1 MAQTV
6 NKLDCL
12 FQGYNTIVSMQTK
25 LDSNSTST
33 QKFLFCTSASISTS
47 QQLITSQGAFNLTKD
62 TLSNYDSF
70 FNYPHRVDYVDI
82 QISLS
87 FYVTYDLLSVIFN
100 NLLKYREQNI
110 TLNFYTL
117 GNNVAIGNNV
127 NGKLQFKNC
136 FWNNLSLDV
145 QSHQF
150 VVCNLSFVSLL
161 SHSELKT
168 KKLETYL
175 SYSSYNSVS
184 QSTIEST
191 IGNIFGM
198 TDDGSYY
205 NQFIPYYATG
215 LSFNGID
222 GAINTDNRVRSWG
235 LSFNQNIVKKGS
247 VFSSGYS
254 YSSEGA
260 FSSSTVN
267 KVYGHEAPVPQCVL
281 FGVLQGNFNFN
292 LFIANDSSKN
302 DDIKMF
308 DATQDHIYHNGTI
321 MSSDSSIKIHC
332 CDRSGTKQDLC
343 ELKYGT
349 LQSKNPNLAQK
360 TSVRTVQY
368 SYLFHKF
375 KLLSTITNNKK

>member
-25 LDSNSTST
+25 LDSNSTSA

-62 TLSNYDSF
+62 TVSNYDSF

-117 GNNVAIGNNV
+117 GNN
-127 NGKLQFKNC
+127 GKLQFKNC

-175 SYSSYNSVS
+175 SYSSYNIVS
-184 QSTIEST
+184 EST
-191 IGNIFGM
+191 IGKIFGM

-215 LSFNGID
+215 LSFNWED
-222 GAINTDNRVRSWG
+222 ETINTDNRVRSWG

-247 VFSSGYS
+247 VFSSVYS
-254 YSSEGA
+254 YNSEGS
-260 FSSSTVN
+260 FSASTVN

-281 FGVLQGNFNFN
+281 FGVLQGNFNFS

-308 DATQDHIYHNGTI
+308 DATQDHIYHNDTK
-321 MSSDSSIKIHC
+321 MSSASSIKIHY
-332 CDRSGTKQDLC
+332 CDRQDNTKNLC

-375 KLLSTITNNKK
+375 QLLSTTN